1 MSARRLLLRDAPF
14 RAPARNRCFS
24 SLPSLEYHL
33 PDADDNDQAVILNLI
48 FGSLALLSL
57 ALTLWQWLVARRFP
71 LHQRVPQPS
80 TLDPQPPITLLKPL
94 KGCDPATADCLRS
107 WFTQQYAGPTQ
118 ILFGVADDDDPVCAI
133 VHQLLRE
140 FPASDAQL
148 IVCGPPPGT
157 NAKVSQLVEL
167 ERQAKHDL
175 LIISDADVRVPP
187 DFLTNIIAPLCEV
200 PPSNPPSEE
209 LGPQHLCLSVSICGS
224 PPPGYGL
231 VCCFYRLANPTTLA
245 MQWEVIAVNA
255 DFWSQ
260 VLQSRS
266 LKPLDFALGAV
277 MAIRRQQLRDI
288 GGFDALVDCLAD
300 DYQLGNRIARLG
312 HAIALSPVVVD
323 CCSAPMDW
331 AAVWKHQ
338 LRWARTI
345 RVCQPVPYFFSL
357 LSNATLWP
365 LLWLIF
371 HPTPPTCAFALCC
384 WLIRIMTA
392 LNLERR
398 LTQCRTLFAKAWL
411 VPAKDLLQTAIWLLA
426 FLGNR
431 VEWRGRQMRLRRD
444 GTLEPLNL
452 AG

>member
-1 MSARRLLLRDAPF
+1 
-14 RAPARNRCFS
+14 
-24 SLPSLEYHL
+24 
-33 PDADDNDQAVILNLI
+33 VILNLI

-80 TLDPQPPITLLKPL
+80 TLNPQPPVTLLKPL

-118 ILFGVADDDDPVCAI
+118 ILFGVAAADDLVCGI
-133 VHQLLRE
+133 VRKLLQE
-140 FPASDAQL
+140 FPGRDAQL
-148 IVCGPPPGT
+148 VMCGPPPGT

-187 DFLTNIIAPLCEV
+187 DFLANFVAPIRPVPLAHPRGEGSEV
-200 PPSNPPSEE
+200 RA
-209 LGPQHLCLSVSICGS
+209 C
-224 PPPGYGL
+224 GL

-245 MQWEVIAVNA
+245 MQWEVIAINA

-260 VLQSRS
+260 VLQSKS
-266 LKPLDFALGAV
+266 LKPIDFALGAV
-277 MAIRRQQLRDI
+277 MAIRRQQLQEI
-288 GGFDALVDCLAD
+288 GGFDSLLDCLAD
-300 DYQLGNRIARLG
+300 DYQLGNRIARRG
-312 HAIALSPVVVD
+312 YSIALSPVVVD
-323 CCSAPMDW
+323 CWSAPMGW
-331 AAVWKHQ
+331 SAVWKHQ

-365 LLWLIF
+365 LLWLILQ
-371 HPTPPTCAFALCC
+371 PAAPVCAFALCC
-384 WLIRIMTA
+384 WLIRIATA
-392 LNLERR
+392 LNLEQR
-398 LTQCRTLFAKAWL
+398 LTQGPTLFAQSWL
-411 VPAKDLLQTAIWLLA
+411 VPAKDLLQTVIWLLA

-444 GTLEPLNL
+444 GTLQRLNL